1 MDDGVA
7 VPSPALGDEPTLV
20 DLASIEAAAA
30 ALPECVRDPPAVR
43 WDNGAWLKLETLQP
57 VGSFKIRGAYT
68 KISRLSPADRAA
80 GVVAYSSGNHGIAVA
95 RAARMCDTRATV
107 VVPEDA
113 PTHKVGTIA
122 REGAE
127 VVRCAPGS
135 EERRLLAEAIAAQ
148 TGRILVPPYNDPDV
162 IAGQG
167 TIGIELVK
175 QIPELASVVVPVG
188 GGGLISGIAV
198 AVKALNPAVKVVGVE
213 PELAGDASVA
223 LATRRPVQWA
233 AEEVGQTIADGVRTQ
248 SLGALNFAHVIRFV
262 DEILTVSDDDIL
274 DAAALLLHRRRIIA
288 EPTGAVALA
297 AVMTGKVAAAGTAVI
312 VSGANAS
319 TEVLHELVTRAA
331 RLENPGA
338 LRPGERHFQPPS
350 IIERPICEY
359 ST

>member
-30 ALPECVRDPPAVR
+30 ALPECVRDSPAVC
-43 WDNGAWLKLETLQP
+43 WDGGAWLKLETLQP

-95 RAARMCDTRATV
+95 RAARMCGTRATV
-107 VVPEDA
+107 VVSEDA
-113 PTHKVGTIA
+113 PTQKVGTIA
-122 REGAE
+122 QEGAE

-135 EERRLLAEAIAAQ
+135 EKRRLLAEAIAAQ

-175 QIPELASVVVPVG
+175 HIPELASVVVPVG

-213 PELAGDASVA
+213 PELAGDVRSSGPPRRSGRPSPTVCAHSRWA
-223 LATRRPVQWA
+223 RSTSPTSSGSSTRSSRY
-233 AEEVGQTIADGVRTQ
+233 RTTT
-248 SLGALNFAHVIRFV
+248 SSMRRHCSCI
-262 DEILTVSDDDIL
+262 
-274 DAAALLLHRRRIIA
+274 AAASSPNPPGLL
-288 EPTGAVALA
+288 P
-297 AVMTGKVAAAGTAVI
+297 
-312 VSGANAS
+312 
-319 TEVLHELVTRAA
+319 
-331 RLENPGA
+331 
-338 LRPGERHFQPPS
+338 
-350 IIERPICEY
+350 
-359 ST
+359 